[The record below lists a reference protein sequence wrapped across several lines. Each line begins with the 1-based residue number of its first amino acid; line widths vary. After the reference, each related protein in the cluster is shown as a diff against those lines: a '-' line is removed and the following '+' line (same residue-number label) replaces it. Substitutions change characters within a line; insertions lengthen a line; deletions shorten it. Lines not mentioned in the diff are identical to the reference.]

1 MLATNNARLKEP
13 KFNLYKILN
22 RSNIKKYAKSTNK
35 KFKNCR
41 NLFKNFN
48 NKNMNVR
55 STQ

>member
-41 NLFKNFN
+41 NLFKNSN

-55 STQ
+55 ST